1 MKNIDERELA
11 KKIIAKDEKSFFYFY
26 KKHQKEVFFYV
37 KKRIDNQRVVEEL
50 TQDIFVNFLE
60 GLRDFHFQSS
70 LKTFLMTIAKNKVI
84 DYYRKKKI
92 KSILFSK
99 IPQFVIDSFSAFF
112 LEEELEKK
120 ELQKK
125 IEMIFKKLPN
135 DYIVVLRQKYLEGK
149 KVAEIARFLKIGFKA
164 TESLLYRA
172 RQAFIKEYRLLK

>member
-1 MKNIDERELA
+1 MKNINEKELV

-26 KKHQKEVFFYV
+26 KKHQKEVFFYL
-37 KKRIDNQRVVEEL
+37 KKRISEKSTVEEL
-50 TQDIFVNFLE
+50 TQDVFINFLE

-99 IPQFVIDSFSAFF
+99 IPQFVIDSLSAFF

-125 IEMIFKKLPN
+125 IERIFKKLPN
-135 DYIVVLRQKYLEGK
+135 DYIVVLRQKYIEGK

>member
-1 MKNIDERELA
+1 MKNIDEKEWV
-11 KKIIAKDEKSFFYFY
+11 KKIIANNEKYFFLFY
-26 KKHQKEVFFYV
+26 KKYHHEVFFYI
-37 KKRIDNQRVVEEL
+37 KKRISDITASEEL
-50 TQDIFVNFLE
+50 TQDVFINFLE

-125 IEMIFKKLPN
+125 IEKIFKKLPN
-135 DYIVVLRQKYLEGK
+135 DYILVLRQKYLEGK

>member
-1 MKNIDERELA
+1 MKKKEERYLVE
-11 KKIIAKDEKSFFYFY
+11 KILGKDEKAFLNFY
-26 KKHQKEVFFYV
+26 KKHYKEVYFYI
-37 KKRIDNQRVVEEL
+37 KKRISDQNLVEEL
-50 TQDIFVNFLE
+50 TQDVFINFLE

-99 IPQFVIDSFSAFF
+99 MPQFVIDSFSAFF

-125 IEMIFKKLPN
+125 IEKIFKKLPN
-135 DYIVVLRQKYLEGK
+135 DYIVVLRQKYIEGK
-149 KVAEIARFLKIGFKA
+149 KVAEIAQFLKIGFKA

>member
-1 MKNIDERELA
+1 MKNINEKELV

-26 KKHQKEVFFYV
+26 KKHQKEVFLYL
-37 KKRIDNQRVVEEL
+37 KKRINEKSIVEEL
-50 TQDIFVNFLE
+50 TQDVFINFLE

-92 KSILFSK
+92 KTILFSK

-112 LEEELEKK
+112 VEEELEKK

-125 IEMIFKKLPN
+125 IEKIFKKLPN
-135 DYIVVLRQKYLEGK
+135 DYIVVLRQKYIEGK